1 MAPELLIRRGIA
13 AESEG
18 ARGARDRLADRQ
30 NALFV
35 KRIAPIRIVAFLLLA
50 ACPALCQSAS
60 HPGAGLQHSQLE
72 GATAPD
78 QLSALPDAPSQV
90 ALTQPDQFKTI
101 DRFKTI
107 ATEARLPLATSAGAI
122 NADVLRATEATHL
135 TPEAPL
141 TVTALSKGGARQEKT
156 DDFFS
161 KYLSASRQQNSG
173 YEPSSSGKVVA
184 RATDAASRIFLT
196 RAPSGKPRFNTPY
209 FMRVLTSVAAE
220 SASRRYRARSGTAP
234 LSAFGSTVGNDA
246 GMNLLHEFGPGIRQK
261 VTGHLPEFVSRIGE
275 HISRAQSRR

>member
-1 MAPELLIRRGIA
+1 MVAELLILRCA
-13 AESEG
+13 AAGSEPAQG
-18 ARGARDRLADRQ
+18 ARERLAARQ

-35 KRIAPIRIVAFLLLA
+35 KRIAPVRIVAFLLLA
-50 ACPALCQSAS
+50 ACGAPCQSAS
-60 HPGAGLQHSQLE
+60 HQGAGLQRSQLE
-72 GATAPD
+72 RATAQD
-78 QLSALPDAPSQV
+78 QQSALPDAPSQV
-90 ALTQPDQFKTI
+90 ALTQPD
-101 DRFKTI
+101 RLKTI
-107 ATEARLPLATSAGAI
+107 ANQARLPLATSAGAI
-122 NADVLRATEATHL
+122 NADVLRAMEATHL

-141 TVTALSKGGARQEKT
+141 TATALTKGGARQEKT

-161 KYLSASRQQNSG
+161 KYLSASRQQNSS
-173 YEPSSSGKVVA
+173 YEPSSSGKVVT

-209 FMRVLTSVAAE
+209 FMRVLTSVAAA

>member
-1 MAPELLIRRGIA
+1 MAPELLILGCA
-13 AESEG
+13 ATEPEPAQG
-18 ARGARDRLADRQ
+18 ALERLAARQ

-35 KRIAPIRIVAFLLLA
+35 KRIAPIRIVAFLVLA
-50 ACPALCQSAS
+50 ACAAPCQN
-60 HPGAGLQHSQLE
+60 AGPKGTGLRRPQLE
-72 GATAPD
+72 GATAQN

-90 ALTQPDQFKTI
+90 ALTQPDRLKTMANQ
-101 DRFKTI
+101 T
-107 ATEARLPLATSAGAI
+107 RLPLATSTGAT
-122 NADVLRATEATHL
+122 NADLLRATKATHL

-141 TVTALSKGGARQEKT
+141 TVTALSNSGARQEKT
-156 DDFFS
+156 GDFFS
-161 KYLSASRQQNSG
+161 KYLSASRQQNSS
-173 YEPSSSGKVVA
+173 YEPSSSGKVMA

-196 RAPSGKPRFNTPY
+196 RAPSGKALFNAPY